1 MSNLCIIPARGG
13 SKRIPGKNLK
23 EFNGKPIIY
32 YTIKKAIESNMFDD
46 IMITTDS
53 KEIAEYARS
62 FGVLVPFIRPAN
74 LSDDHTPTADVVL
87 HALSEMSAFF
97 KYQYCCVM
105 YATAPFIRIKDMY
118 SGYKTL
124 VKDSELMG
132 AFTVTTY
139 DFPIFRSLALNE
151 NKHLTMVYPEHEM
164 TRSQDLPEVY
174 HDAGQF
180 YWLNVPNFMV
190 EKKMYADPSKPI
202 ILPRVLVQDIDTL
215 EDWEKAEV
223 TYKVLKEMKY
233 EI

>member
-13 SKRIPGKNLK
+13 SKRISNKNLK

-32 YTIKKAIESNMFDD
+32 YTIKKAIESGLFDD
-46 IMITTDS
+46 VMVTTDS
-53 KEIAEYARS
+53 KEIAAFARDM
-62 FGVLVPFIRPAN
+62 GALIPFIRPKELA
-74 LSDDHTPTADVVL
+74 DDHTPTADVVL
-87 HALSEMSAFF
+87 HALTEMGAFF

-105 YATAPFIRIKDMY
+105 YATAPFIRIKDLHAGYRIMY
-118 SGYKTL
+118 RDN
-124 VKDSELMG
+124 VNA
-132 AFTVTTY
+132 AFTVTTF
-139 DFPIFRSLALNE
+139 DFPIQRALLMDK
-151 NKHLTMVYPEHEM
+151 NKILFMRQPEHEM
-164 TRSQDLPEVY
+164 TRSQDLEEAY

-180 YWLNVPNFMV
+180 YWLNVANFMV